1 MAWSGSEV
9 FRAFVHS
16 AFTDAN
22 DMDLSADTIK
32 AALYDND
39 ITPGQDVTAAN
50 SAYNAD
56 QWANTNEVSDTGQWD
71 AGGVALTSLSVDQ
84 ATAATVFFDAANTS
98 SGTSAT
104 LADVYGCLVYDD
116 SATTVAD
123 QGICFNYFGG
133 VQAVTDGTFTVIW
146 DSNGIF
152 RFTL

>member
-22 DMDLSADTIK
+22 DMDLSADSIR
-32 AALYDND
+32 AALYNNS
-39 ITPGQDVTAAN
+39 ITPDQDATAAN
-50 SAYNAD
+50 TAYNAG

-71 AGGVALTSLSVDQ
+71 AKGVALTSLSVDQ
-84 ATAATVFFDAANTS
+84 ATAATVFFDAANTA
-98 SGTSAT
+98 SGSSAT
-104 LADVYGCLVYDD
+104 LADVYGCLVLDD
-116 SATTVAD
+116 DATTVAD

-133 VQAVTDGTFTVIW
+133 VQSVTDGTFTIVW
-146 DSNGIF
+146 NANGIF